1 MSSDL
6 RGLAAREAMTAP
18 IYVDVPIFARDLVAG
33 DVLSFGEGLIVTN
46 VVLVRRSVDR
56 ARDLFYGIAVVYCE
70 GGSLELSAA
79 AVVMVRR
86 PAQEVGHE

>member
-6 RGLAAREAMTAP
+6 QGLAAREAMTAP
-18 IYVDVPIFARDLVAG
+18 TYVDVPIFARDLAAG
-33 DVLSFGEGLIVTN
+33 DVLSVGGIVVTD

-56 ARDLFYGIAVVYCE
+56 ARDLFYDIAVVYCE